1 MSPHHRRF
9 STLGAAF
16 VVACVVAQPAFGA
29 DLRSPDTSD
38 LARSAQSATP
48 ATDLRSPDS
57 RDAHRTAP
65 AAVTAV
71 VIDRRSPDV
80 VDLGSA
86 RVVGREPVVSIS
98 SPQRGFDW
106 GDAGIGAG
114 GAIAVVLLGMGG
126 ALMATHR
133 RRAIKSPST
142 VAH

>member
-1 MSPHHRRF
+1 MSLSYRRF
-9 STLGAAF
+9 STLGATF
-16 VVACVVAQPAFGA
+16 VVVCVVAQPAFGS
-29 DLRSPDTSD
+29 DLRSPDTRD
-38 LARSAQSATP
+38 LARSAQPVAP
-48 ATDLRSPDS
+48 AVDLRSPDS

-65 AAVTAV
+65 TAATPV

-80 VDLGSA
+80 VDLGFA
-86 RVVGREPVVSIS
+86 RVVAREPVVSIS

-114 GAIAVVLLGMGG
+114 GAIAVVLLGLGG

-133 RRAIKSPST
+133 RRIKPPST